1 MQGSLKRTRMRLAL
15 CVSHDQKGGH
25 KMVHMDR
32 IREIADRIARA
43 FNPEQIILF
52 GSYAYGT
59 PTSDSDVDLLV
70 ILPFE
75 GKASRKSLEILNHV
89 NPGFAVD
96 IMLRTPEQVQQ
107 RLAWNDFFL
116 QEIMDKGKVLYEAAH
131 V

>member
-1 MQGSLKRTRMRLAL
+1 
-15 CVSHDQKGGH
+15 
-25 KMVHMDR
+25 MVHIGS
-32 IREIADRIARA
+32 IRKLADRIVQA

-59 PTSDSDVDLLV
+59 PTADSDVDLLV

-75 GKASRKSLEILNHV
+75 GKAPRKSLEILNSI

-96 IMLRTPEQVQQ
+96 ILVRTPEQVQQ

-116 QEIMDKGKVLYEAAH
+116 QEIMDKGKVLYETAH